1 MPELPEKRI
10 QEAIS
15 KALADVRGETERQEA
30 RATPTVGDDVAWKIS
45 YDTHAAS
52 VERATPTVGDDVAW
66 KISYDTHAASV
77 E

>member
-52 VERATPTVGDDVAW
+52 VE
-66 KISYDTHAASV
+66 
-77 E
+77 